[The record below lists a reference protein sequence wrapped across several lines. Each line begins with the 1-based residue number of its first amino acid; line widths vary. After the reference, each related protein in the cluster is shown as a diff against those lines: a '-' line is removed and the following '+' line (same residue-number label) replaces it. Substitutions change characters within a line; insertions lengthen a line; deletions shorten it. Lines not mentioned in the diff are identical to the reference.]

1 MRGKF
6 DDLLLDERKDSPKAT
21 HLSSVLTALS
31 CLEQAALE
39 QSQSGATPSAS

>member
-39 QSQSGATPSAS
+39 SQSGATPSAS